1 VPTPD
6 SRPVADKGNPDRSP
20 APQDT
25 SHHNPGLGLAL
36 LATGYVIMSITD
48 GVAKLMTAEIAP
60 GEIAWARYVFA
71 SLLAIP
77 VVVAISG
84 WRSLLPKR
92 FFANLFRGV
101 MIGSG
106 SAMTFIALQKIP
118 LADAAAI
125 FFIQPFI
132 LTILS
137 VIFEGEKVGWRRWSA
152 IAIGFAGALLVIQPS
167 FEEFGFYALLQA
179 MSAACFAG
187 FMLLNRRLRDT
198 APPLSLQAFSS
209 LAGALVLSLML
220 VAGSVVEITV
230 FTFTMPTTQ
239 QWAILAA
246 FGGAAA
252 VGHSL
257 MVIAFR
263 YATPAVVAPTA
274 YVQILSATIFG
285 YFVFGDFPTLM
296 KWIGIAIIV
305 ACGIYVFRRET
316 RVTRG
321 RYGAARIP
329 AAPWWRSGPAAS
341 EDRRRSPV

>member
-1 VPTPD
+1 VDAPD
-6 SRPVADKGNPDRSP
+6 LRQARGDGSP
-20 APQDT
+20 AQRPAPERS
-25 SHHNPGLGLAL
+25 SHHNPGLGLSL

-48 GVAKLMTAEIAP
+48 GVAKLLTAEIAP
-60 GEIAWARYVFA
+60 GEIAWARYFFA
-71 SLLAIP
+71 SVLAIP
-77 VVVAISG
+77 VVIAITG
-84 WRSLLPKR
+84 WRSLVPKR
-92 FFANLFRGV
+92 FLANLLRGV

-167 FEEFGFYALLQA
+167 FAEFGFYALLQA
-179 MSAACFAG
+179 ASAACFAG

-198 APPLSLQAFSS
+198 GPPLSLQAFSS

-220 VAGSVVEITV
+220 ITGSVVDIPV
-230 FTFTMPTTQ
+230 FTFTMPTAQ

-246 FGGAAA
+246 FGGSAA

-274 YVQILSATIFG
+274 YVQIIAATIFG
-285 YFVFGDFPTLM
+285 YFVFGDFPNLM

-316 RVTRG
+316 RVKAG
-321 RYGAARIP
+321 R
-329 AAPWWRSGPAAS
+329 
-341 EDRRRSPV
+341 

>member
-1 VPTPD
+1 VDAPD
-6 SRPVADKGNPDRSP
+6 LLQARGDGSPKQPP
-20 APQDT
+20 APERS
-25 SHHNPGLGLAL
+25 SHHNPGLGLSL

-48 GVAKLMTAEIAP
+48 GVAKLLTAEIAP
-60 GEIAWARYVFA
+60 GEIAWARYFFA
-71 SLLAIP
+71 SVLAIP
-77 VVVAISG
+77 VVIAITG
-84 WRSLLPKR
+84 WRSLVPKR
-92 FFANLFRGV
+92 FLANLLRGV

-167 FEEFGFYALLQA
+167 FAEFGFYALLQA
-179 MSAACFAG
+179 ASAACFAG

-198 APPLSLQAFSS
+198 GPPLSLQAFSS

-220 VAGSVVEITV
+220 IAGSVVDIPV
-230 FTFTMPTTQ
+230 FTFSMPTVQ

-274 YVQILSATIFG
+274 YVQIIAATIFG
-285 YFVFGDFPTLM
+285 YFVFGDFPNLM
-296 KWIGIAIIV
+296 KWTGIAIIV

-316 RVTRG
+316 RVKAG
-321 RYGAARIP
+321 R
-329 AAPWWRSGPAAS
+329 
-341 EDRRRSPV
+341 

>member
-1 VPTPD
+1 MLTS
-6 SRPVADKGNPDRSP
+6 SRPGVGEAEPKP
-20 APQDT
+20 AP
-25 SHHNPGLGLAL
+25 SGSSRHNPGLGLAL
-36 LATGYVIMSITD
+36 LAIGYVIMSITD
-48 GVAKLMTAEIAP
+48 GVAKLLTSEIAP

-71 SLLAIP
+71 SVLAVP
-77 VVVAISG
+77 VVIAVTG
-84 WRSLLPKR
+84 WRSLVPKR
-92 FFANLFRGV
+92 ILANLFRGV

-118 LADAAAI
+118 LVDAAAI

-137 VIFEGEKVGWRRWSA
+137 VIFEGERVGWRRWSA
-152 IAIGFAGALLVIQPS
+152 IAIGFAGAMLVIQPS
-167 FEEFGFYALLQA
+167 FAEFGFYALLQA
-179 MSAACFAG
+179 ASATCFAG

-209 LAGALVLSLML
+209 LAGAFVLSLML
-220 VAGSVVEITV
+220 VAGSVVDIPV
-230 FTFTMPTTQ
+230 FRFTMPTAP

-274 YVQILSATIFG
+274 YVQIVSATIFG
-285 YFVFGDFPTLM
+285 YFVFGDFPNLM

-316 RVTRG
+316 RVKAG
-321 RYGAARIP
+321 R
-329 AAPWWRSGPAAS
+329 
-341 EDRRRSPV
+341 

>member
-1 VPTPD
+1 MTSSDLPKGGDVRPQASTPL
-6 SRPVADKGNPDRSP
+6 ATA
-20 APQDT
+20 AP
-25 SHHNPGLGLAL
+25 NPGLGLGL
-36 LATGYVIMSITD
+36 LAIGYVIMSITD
-48 GVAKLMTAEIAP
+48 GVAKLLTSSIAP

-71 SLLAIP
+71 SALALP
-77 VVVAISG
+77 VAVAING

-92 FFANLFRGV
+92 IVANIFRGV
-101 MIGSG
+101 LIGSG

-125 FFIQPFI
+125 FFIQPFM

-137 VIFEGEKVGWRRWSA
+137 VIFEHEKVGWRRWSA
-152 IAIGFAGALLVIQPS
+152 IATGFAGAMLVIQPT
-167 FEEFGFYALLQA
+167 FAEFGPHALLQA
-179 MSAACFAG
+179 VSATCFAG

-198 APPLSLQAFSS
+198 APPLSLQVFSS
-209 LAGALVLSLML
+209 LAGSVVLTLML
-220 VAGSVVEITV
+220 VTGTALEMPA
-230 FTFTMPTTQ
+230 FTFTMPTPQ
-239 QWAILAA
+239 QWAILAV

-285 YFVFGDFPTLM
+285 YFVFGDFPNLM
-296 KWIGIAIIV
+296 KWVGIAIVV

-316 RVTRG
+316 RAKAG
-321 RYGAARIP
+321 G
-329 AAPWWRSGPAAS
+329 
-341 EDRRRSPV
+341 